1 LAKLKSEPLTQLERI
16 AAVHEKYSAL
26 VMRQAELIARYDAIC
41 EEANGPKGR
50 IDGTVSG
57 TTGAVTYNPVPLA
70 EQFRRSLA
78 SWTAQLPKFKPKPI
92 VRHEGAVKLVSEFL
106 EEQPPEEINPPAPQP
121 LWNGEDKLRA
131 LGDEAEAIQEALKLI
146 APALAKG
153 RRDYSKLVA
162 EKRGAEYQTIAER
175 VVDAAKA
182 FGDALLAHHEFI
194 NQQRLDGVAYST
206 FRPLNLSRFGN
217 LNEPDQPLL
226 RTILD
231 AFELGHV
238 GAGKVPDWKIP
249 APIEY
254 FNGGN

>member
-1 LAKLKSEPLTQLERI
+1 LAKLKSEPKSQIEKIRETSPKYAALIEKSAALT
-16 AAVHEKYSAL
+16 
-26 VMRQAELIARYDAIC
+26 ARFDEIV
-41 EEANGPKGR
+41 EEANGPRGR
-50 IDGTVSG
+50 VDGTVDG
-57 TTGAVTYNPVPLA
+57 KTGAVTYHPVPLA

-78 SWTAQLPKFKPKPI
+78 SWTAQLPKFKPRPI
-92 VRHEGAVKLVSEFL
+92 ALHAGAVALLGELAPDQPSED
-106 EEQPPEEINPPAPQP
+106 INPPPQP
-121 LWNGEDKLRA
+121 LWNGEGKLRA
-131 LGDEAEAIQEALKLI
+131 LGDEAEALQEALKLI

-153 RRDYSKLVA
+153 RLEHSKAVVA
-162 EKRGAEYQTIAER
+162 QRSSEYQAIADR

-238 GAGKVPDWKIP
+238 GAGKIPDWKIP